1 MTPPFTPALTEQD
14 SAPPG
19 AFDDQLAQRLLYQ
32 RIVMLSSAVDDAV
45 AQRICAQLLLLSAE
59 DPKAQISLYI
69 NSPGGS
75 ISAGLAIYD
84 TMQVIPNPVSTLAM
98 GFAAS
103 MGQFLLCGGA
113 KGQRFSLPHSRI
125 MMHQPS
131 AVISGTAVDIAIQA
145 ENLAYTKDLMHRL
158 LAENTGQSVATIAAD
173 SDRDRWFT
181 AEQARDYGMVDH
193 VVTSLND
200 VRPTA
205 TSRKAGL

>member
-1 MTPPFTPALTEQD
+1 
-14 SAPPG
+14 
-19 AFDDQLAQRLLYQ
+19 
-32 RIVMLSSAVDDAV
+32 
-45 AQRICAQLLLLSAE
+45 
-59 DPKAQISLYI
+59 
-69 NSPGGS
+69 
-75 ISAGLAIYD
+75 
-84 TMQVIPNPVSTLAM
+84 
-98 GFAAS
+98 
-103 MGQFLLCGGA
+103 
-113 KGQRFSLPHSRI
+113 
-125 MMHQPS
+125 MHQPS
-131 AVISGTAVDIAIQA
+131 AGISGTAVDIAIQA